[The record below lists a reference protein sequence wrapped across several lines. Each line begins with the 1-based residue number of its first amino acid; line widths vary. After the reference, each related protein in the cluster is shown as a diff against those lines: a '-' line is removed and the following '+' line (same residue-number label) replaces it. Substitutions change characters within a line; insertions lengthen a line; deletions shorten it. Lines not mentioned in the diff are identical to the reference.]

1 MNKRFTYDKKTDTLV
16 IKFGKA
22 PIAESDEIT
31 AGVIVDYDGKGNA
44 VSLEILNAS
53 KNAGGLLEKNGRR
66 M

>member
-1 MNKRFTYDKKTDTLV
+1 MNKRFIYDKKTDTLV
-16 IKFGKA
+16 IKFGKT

-31 AGVIVDYDGKGNA
+31 SGVIVDYDNNGNA

-53 KNAGGLLEKNGRR
+53 KNAGGLVEKKSRR